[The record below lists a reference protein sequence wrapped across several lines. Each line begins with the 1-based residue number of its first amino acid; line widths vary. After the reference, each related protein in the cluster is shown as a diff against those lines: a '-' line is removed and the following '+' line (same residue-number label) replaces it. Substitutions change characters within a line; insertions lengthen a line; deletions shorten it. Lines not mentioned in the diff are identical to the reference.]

1 MLGKIPARGISY
13 TILESAMDDMLTV
26 TTNNK

>member
-1 MLGKIPARGISY
+1 MLGKIPARDISY
-13 TILESAMDDMLTV
+13 TILESAMDMLTV